1 MLCIPDKKFGMF
13 EQQNFQKVSKT
24 YPIVDEKFVVISYD
38 AQMNRVLP
46 GQYAF
51 PFSLKLP
58 DWLPQSHL
66 CFNQPNLK
74 RRDILNKFGVR
85 YNLLAALESTEMDSE
100 DQTQNAVVITEKV
113 GITGIKEPS
122 KMLHVRRLT
131 IVAPEQ
137 SQPVLDQ
144 EIYQSGKIR
153 KFAGLWGVGT
163 CEVTAT
169 FARDILYPE
178 QQVQV
183 HVNVDNSACKV
194 KVDKYRVKLL
204 RRTQVFN

>member
-1 MLCIPDKKFGMF
+1 
-13 EQQNFQKVSKT
+13 
-24 YPIVDEKFVVISYD
+24 
-38 AQMNRVLP
+38 
-46 GQYAF
+46 
-51 PFSLKLP
+51 
-58 DWLPQSHL
+58 
-66 CFNQPNLK
+66 
-74 RRDILNKFGVR
+74 
-85 YNLLAALESTEMDSE
+85 
-100 DQTQNAVVITEKV
+100 
-113 GITGIKEPS
+113 
-122 KMLHVRRLT
+122 MLHVRRLT
-131 IVAPEQ
+131 MVAPEL

-169 FARDILYPE
+169 FTRDILYPE

-183 HVNVDNSACKV
+183 HINVDNSACKV